1 MNFII
6 EFLYVL
12 LQVYLFYAL
21 DIRLNLL
28 HGVRFSP
35 MVLSGTLGTL
45 LMGKV
50 MKGMDMYLLLR
61 RMAPYMHMEAIR
73 AMDIILNR

>member
-1 MNFII
+1 MCCHKCIYLQ
-6 EFLYVL
+6 FL
-12 LQVYLFYAL
+12 YAL

-28 HGVRFSP
+28 HGVKFSQ

-50 MKGMDMYLLLR
+50 MKGMDMCLLLR
-61 RMAPYMHMEAIR
+61 RMDPYMHMGAIR